1 MSKILQTQLPIAVGP
16 VNSELFNRLVRVLEI
31 NLASV
36 DVDNTRQVNDTDKET
51 QNFIAGSIIWNTTLG
66 VLQVYTGFKWVDIG
80 ERLNNFGFETQAT
93 LGQITVTTN
102 GNVSIDI
109 TSSYEGYGVEK
120 WYS

>member
-1 MSKILQTQLPIAVGP
+1 
-16 VNSELFNRLVRVLEI
+16 
-31 NLASV
+31 
-36 DVDNTRQVNDTDKET
+36 
-51 QNFIAGSIIWNTTLG
+51 
-66 VLQVYTGFKWVDIG
+66 LQVYTGFKWVDIG